1 MAEQRQW
8 VQADLQCLQ
17 CGRVLGRLAGPCQ
30 SGSRVGAGYAFSV
43 FRPSDPRQSL
53 RGIQGNERFHCDM
66 CGGNAFVDE
75 FECFTTYDE
84 PEEVPVAR
92 HRGRP
97 PTPMRRTTDRRLVE
111 LGLAS

>member
-1 MAEQRQW
+1 
-8 VQADLQCLQ
+8 
-17 CGRVLGRLAGPCQ
+17 
-30 SGSRVGAGYAFSV
+30 
-43 FRPSDPRQSL
+43 
-53 RGIQGNERFHCDM
+53 M